1 MRTQSSASSHLTM
14 PRLAFN
20 RKDTRSRIDWRE
32 ARWPPILLALP
43 ENAFSVA
50 VSWPAVGPGRSDPG
64 RLTQSWS
71 HRLVIGAA
79 AALRRNPGD
88 VAVRILD
95 VAGFA
100 MDAILGV
107 DLVARARRLL
117 DPFVETRRAVAI
129 RRAVIG
135 VVLGR
140 LLQVHV
146 GDLEMNRLV
155 LFVVGVGQE

>member
-1 MRTQSSASSHLTM
+1 MRTQPSASSHLTM

-20 RKDTRSRIDWRE
+20 RKDTRSPIDWRE
-32 ARWPPILLALP
+32 ARWPPILPALP

-50 VSWPAVGPGRSDPG
+50 VSWPAVGPGRPDPG

-71 HRLVIGAA
+71 HRLIIGAA

-100 MDAILGV
+100 MDAVLGV
-107 DLVARARRLL
+107 DDKAGTCRLL
-117 DPFVETRRAVAI
+117 GPFIDPGRAI
-129 RRAVIG
+129 AVGGTGID
-135 VVLGR
+135 VMLGG

-146 GDLEMNRLV
+146 GHLQV
-155 LFVVGVGQE
+155 